1 MENTIQIGDKVYRR
15 QPWRGHA
22 NALVLLGENK
32 PTYDADGK
40 QTGMKFVPVKRVA
53 TRDPLKASKLKTKG
67 K

>member
-1 MENTIQIGDKVYRR
+1 MENTIQLGDKIYRR
-15 QPWRGHA
+15 QPWRGNA

-32 PTYDADGK
+32 PTSDAEGK
-40 QTGMKFVPVKRVA
+40 QNGTAFVPVKHTT